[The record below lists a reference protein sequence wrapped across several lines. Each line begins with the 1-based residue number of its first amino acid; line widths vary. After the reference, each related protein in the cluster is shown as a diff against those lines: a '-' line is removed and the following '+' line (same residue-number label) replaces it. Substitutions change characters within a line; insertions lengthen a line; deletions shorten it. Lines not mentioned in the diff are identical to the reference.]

1 MSFLT
6 VIERGS
12 ESEGCV
18 ALALVALAS
27 WAAWAAL
34 AAAAAAAAAL
44 LAWRDRAEI
53 LSEKCLS
60 FTYRLAQTK
69 RYNFYSCDITK

>member
-18 ALALVALAS
+18 ALAFVALAS

-44 LAWRDRAEI
+44 LAWRDRAE
-53 LSEKCLS
+53 K
-60 FTYRLAQTK
+60 FR
-69 RYNFYSCDITK
+69 